1 MLALFG
7 WSLLPLHWTLQ
18 GGGGS
23 SSSSSSISIPERATI
38 RADRY
43 LLTCSQCQRSIGLW
57 NFEAYSNESVLQLGS
72 ATSLETGSKRTR
84 EDMEASSTGRADL
97 VSGDGGNSHTAATAT
112 SNATAPLAS
121 DATSENNGSNSTT
134 AEEASSKRMRAS
146 NGSSLEP
153 QTSATKPPALDA
165 IAEHRLFCPWRSAGA
180 TESST
185 LDAGWIGALSAMCK
199 RNRGSS
205 SSDRSSSGSADA
217 NTLTVRTPRL
227 RPR

>member
-1 MLALFG
+1 MSCWHYLVGAYYLCIGHYKAAAAAAAAAAALVY
-7 WSLLPLHWTLQ
+7 PN
-18 GGGGS
+18 
-23 SSSSSSISIPERATI
+23 A
-38 RADRY
+38 
-43 LLTCSQCQRSIGLW
+43 QR
-57 NFEAYSNESVLQLGS
+57 FEQIDESVLQLGS

-121 DATSENNGSNSTT
+121 DATSEDNGSNSTT